1 MCSLQDNLSIT
12 VISYQLWVA
21 SCFFADVV
29 ELADTHDSG
38 SCASQHVGSTPTIG
52 T

>member
-1 MCSLQDNLSIT
+1 MALGRLQ
-12 VISYQLWVA
+12 
-21 SCFFADVV
+21 ADVV

-38 SCASQHVGSTPTIG
+38 SCASRHVGSTPTIG